1 MLLDHRLLKILAH
14 GLDIGGDV
22 QRLDIGDL
30 ADLVMVAPGE
40 EPDAGMIIRHAGV
53 FVADGGGEELE
64 ETAGGLVAG
73 GGDHAR
79 HQDAVAGGDRERLGL
94 RNDDLLRHAD

>member
-1 MLLDHRLLKILAH
+1 M
-14 GLDIGGDV
+14 

-40 EPDAGMIIRHAGV
+40 EPDAGMIIRHARV

-64 ETAGGLVAG
+64 EAAGGLVAG
-73 GGDHAR
+73 GGDNAR
-79 HQDAVAGGDRERLGL
+79 HQDAVAGRDSQGLGR
-94 RNDDLLRHAD
+94 RNLDLLRHAD